1 MTKDEIRRSSQ
12 LRTLLKRVVVNRTG
26 KKNKKTKNKKRYYVL
41 SLRGVGCYD
50 YLLIICTLKW
60 NKNSDNNRKMKSP
73 FFNLN
78 QIRPTAD
85 CELWWFN
92 TFDSFSLFQPSD
104 YLNHYNKYSYQLIVA
119 CIMRARSMPT
129 TLFFALPIHFV
140 LKIESNVSGI

>member
-12 LRTLLKRVVVNRTG
+12 LRTLLKRVVVNRTW
-26 KKNKKTKNKKRYYVL
+26 KKTKTKNKKRYYVL

-50 YLLIICTLKW
+50 YLLIICILKW

-119 CIMRARSMPT
+119 RIMRVRSMST
-129 TLFFALPIHFV
+129 TLFFALAIHFV